1 MHTHPPHLVFEVDFM
16 LTSRFLLA
24 RVPLPVDSWGEKTSV
39 QLVLVSPGRLKC
51 NGWWDVQNPAKQR
64 AETTAVML
72 ASCVQMT
79 PYISTKAYVVYCTSV
94 QQASFYYPTVLP
106 PGKGTII
113 NSAQSHA
120 HLQQLILRQR
130 AELLTQGNTEWLTF
144 SCQLK
149 QSYWWG
155 IEWFKRKMGCWKT
168 VPHSPFPLLCL
179 WLLDQTVWL
188 LHGSHG
194 FLDIRVCACV
204 CVAYSLLSP
213 WVRPGHRHTTHSD
226 SGSIILT
233 ARLQKLTHCKL

>member
-1 MHTHPPHLVFEVDFM
+1 MTGKWRELAQIRKKREQTASCSGVNMSLSDPWFLTFCGLVHISRLNLCVLCVFVCTYAHTSTTLGLWSGFYADQ
-16 LTSRFLLA
+16 RFLLA

-72 ASCVQMT
+72 ASCVQIT

-130 AELLTQGNTEWLTF
+130 AVLLT
-144 SCQLK
+144 
-149 QSYWWG
+149 
-155 IEWFKRKMGCWKT
+155 
-168 VPHSPFPLLCL
+168 
-179 WLLDQTVWL
+179 
-188 LHGSHG
+188 
-194 FLDIRVCACV
+194 
-204 CVAYSLLSP
+204 
-213 WVRPGHRHTTHSD
+213 
-226 SGSIILT
+226 
-233 ARLQKLTHCKL
+233 

>member
-1 MHTHPPHLVFEVDFM
+1 MTGKWRELAQIRKKREQTASCSGVNMSLSDPWFLTFCGLVQISRLNLCVLCVFVCTYAHTSTTLGLWSGFYADQ
-16 LTSRFLLA
+16 RFLLA

-72 ASCVQMT
+72 ASC
-79 PYISTKAYVVYCTSV
+79 TSV

-130 AELLTQGNTEWLTF
+130 AELLT
-144 SCQLK
+144 
-149 QSYWWG
+149 
-155 IEWFKRKMGCWKT
+155 
-168 VPHSPFPLLCL
+168 
-179 WLLDQTVWL
+179 
-188 LHGSHG
+188 
-194 FLDIRVCACV
+194 
-204 CVAYSLLSP
+204 
-213 WVRPGHRHTTHSD
+213 
-226 SGSIILT
+226 
-233 ARLQKLTHCKL
+233 